1 MKKLLLLGL
10 ALAIMGGSFSQ
21 KRVAPPDK
29 LKSIAVKKTLNVLSN
44 YQDFKDVIT
53 IGIGDSPNDLE
64 MLDYVD
70 FPCLIKNKNNQNLL
84 NRDKY
89 TISTKEAPLGW
100 MEVVKMALEKIH

>member
-1 MKKLLLLGL
+1 METNVTKIIVKIPNCDNLSPPMNNMPIPIAKITTIAPISVSNNINKL
-10 ALAIMGGSFSQ
+10 I
-21 KRVAPPDK
+21 
-29 LKSIAVKKTLNVLSN
+29 
-44 YQDFKDVIT
+44 KDVIT

-89 TISTKEAPLGW
+89 TISTLS
-100 MEVVKMALEKIH
+100 LIHI